1 MGIGG
6 LKFGSV
12 VTRFPGLIF
21 TYSAK
26 STLQTYYLPISQLC
40 PATYLSLP
48 SLRKARRIFYLN
60 HHQPRIFDM
69 SLSLCIAFSSKFV
82 CLFTCF
88 FLHIFVCL
96 FDCFFPHPEQA
107 KSGEYDMLS
116 IHTIV
121 RKYLIQIYKYL
132 YQLFFF

>member
-1 MGIGG
+1 MYFFNELKLIEIDMGIGG

-26 STLQTYYLPISQLC
+26 STLQTYCLPISQLC

-82 CLFTCF
+82 WLFTCF
-88 FLHIFVCL
+88 FLNILFCL
-96 FDCFFPHPEQA
+96 FDCFFFPT
-107 KSGEYDMLS
+107 LS
-116 IHTIV
+116 KPSQENMTCWA
-121 RKYLIQIYKYL
+121 YIQ
-132 YQLFFF
+132 